1 MPDDKT
7 STKENEKELQP
18 SAGWQGQQA
27 QPGQADSA
35 TQRAA
40 PVRRPLF
47 RR

>member
-7 STKENEKELQP
+7 STKENEKEPLP

-40 PVRRPLF
+40 PARRPLF